1 MAAGDGF
8 SVLFCFFLVIGTCL
22 AQNDDLGVEESLEGN
37 KNLNIKNRGEKFD
50 EDFAVLNQDNSKTVG
65 AKYDNFFSSR
75 LKLRFVYFSVNLIVV
90 VFFTLVKKALNL
102 SEHFTF
108 CLSDLHLIVPDLM
121 KSCQK
126 KSKKNVAH
134 S

>member
-65 AKYDNFFSSR
+65 AKYDNFFFSR
-75 LKLRFVYFSVNLIVV
+75 LKLRMNS
-90 VFFTLVKKALNL
+90 
-102 SEHFTF
+102 S
-108 CLSDLHLIVPDLM
+108 
-121 KSCQK
+121 
-126 KSKKNVAH
+126 
-134 S
+134 

>member
-37 KNLNIKNRGEKFD
+37 KDLKIKNRGEKFD

-65 AKYDNFFSSR
+65 AKYDKIFF
-75 LKLRFVYFSVNLIVV
+75 LQ
-90 VFFTLVKKALNL
+90 
-102 SEHFTF
+102 
-108 CLSDLHLIVPDLM
+108 D
-121 KSCQK
+121 
-126 KSKKNVAH
+126 
-134 S
+134 